1 MSERCVTV
9 QEAQNDIRMIVW
21 KSRETEEVTLLEA
34 GGRILSEDLRA
45 GKSSPPFPR
54 SPYDGYALRAADIQ
68 GANKKAT
75 RLSEGGGK
83 ALCWKISK
91 AGHRFGRGGSD
102 YDGSPDPEW
111 SGYSGEAGR
120 Y

>member
-34 GGRILSEDLRA
+34 GGRILSENLRA

-54 SPYDGYALRAADIQ
+54 SPYDGYASGQ
-68 GANKKAT
+68 Q
-75 RLSEGGGK
+75 
-83 ALCWKISK
+83 ISRVQIK
-91 AGHRFGRGGSD
+91 SNP
-102 YDGSPDPEW
+102 SV
-111 SGYSGEAGR
+111 
-120 Y
+120 

>member
-34 GGRILSEDLRA
+34 GGRILSENLRA

-68 GANKKAT
+68 GANKKQPVCLKVVEKLCA
-75 RLSEGGGK
+75 GK
-83 ALCWKISK
+83 YPKQVI
-91 AGHRFGRGGSD
+91 G
-102 YDGSPDPEW
+102 
-111 SGYSGEAGR
+111 SGEAAR
-120 Y
+120 IMTRMERIQW